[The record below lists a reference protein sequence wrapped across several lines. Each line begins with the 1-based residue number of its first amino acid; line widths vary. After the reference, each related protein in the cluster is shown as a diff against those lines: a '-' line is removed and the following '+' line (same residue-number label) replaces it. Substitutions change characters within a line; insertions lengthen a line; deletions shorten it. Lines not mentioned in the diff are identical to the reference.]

1 MQKYAVYMKDMQ
13 KSIYYIYCI
22 ICTPRFAEFVMSL
35 TRCRN
40 WRSQPAS
47 ELNGSRNLDSD
58 GPDGPLSRV
67 AGGPG
72 SGYEPER
79 PGPSHPGGA
88 AAGAPWRWQA
98 A

>member
-40 WRSQPAS
+40 WRPVSLTAPAT
-47 ELNGSRNLDSD
+47 LTRTVRTGL
-58 GPDGPLSRV
+58 
-67 AGGPG
+67 
-72 SGYEPER
+72 
-79 PGPSHPGGA
+79 
-88 AAGAPWRWQA
+88 
-98 A
+98 